1 MGINFNKCLSNLDE
15 TNKINLI
22 INNNK
27 EQNNENK
34 LSTETDLE
42 LLIEMINSQTMEP
55 AIIFCFCEKYSTNLK
70 KFDLINNDEKK
81 LIEKIFISAIMS
93 LSNEKQKI
101 KQIQS
106 IYQ

>member
-42 LLIEMINSQTMEP
+42 LLIEMINSQ
-55 AIIFCFCEKYSTNLK
+55 
-70 KFDLINNDEKK
+70 
-81 LIEKIFISAIMS
+81 
-93 LSNEKQKI
+93 I
-101 KQIQS
+101 KNPQ
-106 IYQ
+106 